1 VDEGARRAVNPL
13 VQYWYFHLPNF
24 VFAAVMYTLIGRLLL
39 SFMAPPNW
47 QNYIWR
53 AFLRITAPVVGA
65 VRVLTPA
72 ALPDVIVVIFAVF
85 WMMILRIAWFILL
98 GSLDLLPSVSAG

>member
-1 VDEGARRAVNPL
+1 
-13 VQYWYFHLPNF
+13 
-24 VFAAVMYTLIGRLLL
+24 MYTLIGRLLL
-39 SFMAPPNW
+39 SFMVPPNW

-53 AFLRITAPVVGA
+53 AFLRITDPVVGA

-72 ALPDVIVVIFAVF
+72 ALPNVVVMIFAVF

-98 GSLDLLPSVSAG
+98 HNFGLLPDIRFG

>member
-1 VDEGARRAVNPL
+1 
-13 VQYWYFHLPNF
+13 LPNF

-53 AFLRITAPVVGA
+53 AFLRITNPVVGA
-65 VRVLTPA
+65 VRILTPA
-72 ALPDVIVVIFAVF
+72 ALPNVVVIIFAVF

-98 GSLDLLPSVSAG
+98 DNFGLLPTISTG

>member
-1 VDEGARRAVNPL
+1 
-13 VQYWYFHLPNF
+13 
-24 VFAAVMYTLIGRLLL
+24 MYTLIGRLLL
-39 SFMAPPNW
+39 SFMVPPPNW

-53 AFLRITAPVVGA
+53 AFLRITDPVVGA

-72 ALPDVIVVIFAVF
+72 ALPNVVVMIFAVF

-98 GSLDLLPSVSAG
+98 GSLELLPTVSAG